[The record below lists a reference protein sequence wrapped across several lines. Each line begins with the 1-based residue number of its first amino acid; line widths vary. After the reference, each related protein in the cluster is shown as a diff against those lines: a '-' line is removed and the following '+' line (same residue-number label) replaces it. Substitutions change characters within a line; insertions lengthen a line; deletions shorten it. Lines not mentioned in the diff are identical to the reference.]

1 MADLQ
6 RCGAKTRMGSLC
18 NRVAG
23 WGTSHKGEGRCKAH
37 GGADGAGAPKGN
49 TNALKHGLYQR
60 IHYDCMSEEE
70 RAIAAALEF
79 DPFEIAKDSLVL
91 LTIRERR
98 ILKRIAVLSESE
110 YITVEQVYAK
120 GYNVKGAV
128 DMITTT
134 KHPTVLIAQLED
146 ALNTIAARK
155 AKVVDQLY
163 AYAKPEQRRM
173 LDGLM
178 GAIGRSLGLEPRE
191 DEDE

>member
-1 MADLQ
+1 
-6 RCGAKTRMGSLC
+6 
-18 NRVAG
+18 
-23 WGTSHKGEGRCKAH
+23 
-37 GGADGAGAPKGN
+37 
-49 TNALKHGLYQR
+49 
-60 IHYDCMSEEE
+60 MSEEE